1 MKKLT
6 NKVIA
11 ITGAGSGIGRELAI
25 QLAQKNAIL
34 ALNDFNSESL
44 AETVEL
50 LNLPKNQV
58 SQHVFD
64 VGVQEDVKTYIEDII
79 DIHGHIDGIIN
90 NAGTTLGK
98 IKVIDLEYDEMEWL
112 LKINLWGVIYGTKE
126 ALPHLIGRPE
136 AFVVNISS
144 IFGIMGVPTQSA
156 YCVSKF
162 AVRGFTES
170 LRMEVG
176 KYPNLQIIQVHPGGI
191 DTNIITNSKIRTQS
205 ARNKLK
211 NQFKK
216 GAITSASDAAR
227 TIINGIEKRKNRI
240 LIGRDAK
247 WVDFLVRVFP
257 STYWKYLAKPPR
269 KK

>member
-112 LKINLWGVIYGTKE
+112 LKINLWG
-126 ALPHLIGRPE
+126 
-136 AFVVNISS
+136 
-144 IFGIMGVPTQSA
+144 
-156 YCVSKF
+156 
-162 AVRGFTES
+162 
-170 LRMEVG
+170 
-176 KYPNLQIIQVHPGGI
+176 
-191 DTNIITNSKIRTQS
+191 
-205 ARNKLK
+205 
-211 NQFKK
+211 
-216 GAITSASDAAR
+216 
-227 TIINGIEKRKNRI
+227 
-240 LIGRDAK
+240 
-247 WVDFLVRVFP
+247 
-257 STYWKYLAKPPR
+257 
-269 KK
+269 

>member
-1 MKKLT
+1 MKNLT

-34 ALNDFNSESL
+34 ALNDFNAESL
-44 AETVEL
+44 TETVAL
-50 LNLPKNQV
+50 LNLPKGQV

-64 VGVQEDVKTYIEDII
+64 VGKQENVKAYIEDII

-98 IKVIDLEYDEMEWL
+98 IKVIDMEYDEMDWL
-112 LKINLWGVIYGTKE
+112 LKINLWGVVYGTKE

-176 KYPNLQIIQVHPGGI
+176 KYPNLQITQVHPGGI
-191 DTNIITNSKIRTQS
+191 DTNIINNSNIRTEK
-205 ARNKLK
+205 AKTKLK
-211 NQFKK
+211 AQFQKS
-216 GAITSASDAAR
+216 AITSASDAAK
-227 TIINGIEKRKNRI
+227 TIINGIERKKNRI

-247 WVDFLVRVFP
+247 WIDFLVRLFP
-257 STYWKYLAKPPR
+257 SSYWKYL
-269 KK
+269 

>member
-1 MKKLT
+1 MKKLS

-11 ITGAGSGIGRELAI
+11 VTGAGSGIGRELAI

-34 ALNDFNSESL
+34 ALNDFNAESL
-44 AETVEL
+44 AETVAL
-50 LNLPKNQV
+50 LNLPKDRI

-64 VGVQEDVKTYIEDII
+64 VGKLENIQNFITDII
-79 DIHGHIDGIIN
+79 ETHGHLDGIIN

-98 IKVIDLEYDEMEWL
+98 IKVIDMEYDEMDWL

-126 ALPHLIGRPE
+126 ALPHLIARPE
-136 AFVVNISS
+136 SFIVNISS

-191 DTNIITNSKIRTQS
+191 DTNIITNSKIRTET
-205 ARNKLK
+205 AKDKLK
-211 NQFKK
+211 SQFKK
-216 GAITSASDAAR
+216 SAITSASDAAK
-227 TIINGIEKRKNRI
+227 TIINGIENKKTRI

-247 WVDFLVRVFP
+247 WIDFLVRLFP
-257 STYWKYLAKPPR
+257 ATYAKYLAKSPR
-269 KK
+269 